1 MNTAIDTYMTD
12 KVGPLPF
19 CPGCGHDPLLHAL
32 NKALIKLQLDP
43 RKTVIVTD
51 IGCIGLSDRYFITH
65 AFHGLHGRSI
75 TYACGL
81 KLARPELNVIVLK
94 GDGGCGIG
102 GTHLLNVA
110 RRNIGITLLIANNFN
125 YGMTG
130 GQHSVSTPA
139 CGITAT
145 TPMGNIEGAM
155 DLCGV
160 AIAAGAGWAYRGT
173 TFDKDLPD
181 RIADAISQ
189 PAFAMLDIWEMCT
202 AYYMPRNELKKKDL
216 VDMMDRDSLKHGL
229 LADKSRPEWTAAYHA
244 SHNTTSAT
252 APARKSRS
260 IEPKFANKVNRQTG
274 IVVAGSAGQK
284 IISAAG
290 MLAQAGMFA
299 GLSATQKD
307 DYPVTVMTGH
317 SVSEIILSPERIEY
331 TAVDDPDY
339 FVVVSEDG
347 LKKTRSRIESL
358 SSTCTLYAEA
368 SLELPST
375 RAKVVRLPIVNTAK
389 RVNRLSIGIVALAA
403 LLKDAGLFDGA
414 ALAEAISKLQKPAI
428 AETNLRALEAGAA
441 MVRAG
446 EEIAVACADL

>member
-1 MNTAIDTYMTD
+1 MNTTIDTYMTE
-12 KVGPLPF
+12 KIGPLPF

-32 NKALIKLQLDP
+32 NKALVKLQLDP

-81 KLARPELNVIVLK
+81 KLARPELTVIVLK

-102 GTHLLNVA
+102 GAHLLNVA

-130 GQHSVSTPA
+130 GQHSVSTPIS
-139 CGITAT
+139 GLTAT
-145 TPMGNIEGAM
+145 TPMGNFEVAM

-173 TFDKDLPD
+173 TFDKDLAD
-181 RIADAISQ
+181 RIADAITQ

-202 AYYMPRNELKKKDL
+202 AYYMPRNDLKKKDL
-216 VDMMDRDSLKHGL
+216 VNIMDRNSLKYGL
-229 LADKSRPEWTAAYHA
+229 LVDKPRPEWTASYR
-244 SHNTTSAT
+244 AT
-252 APARKSRS
+252 YMTPAVAPARKPRS
-260 IEPKFANKVNRQTG
+260 IEPKFGNNVKRQTG
-274 IVVAGSAGQK
+274 IVIAGSAGQK

-290 MLAQAGMFA
+290 MLAQASMYA

-307 DYPVTVMTGH
+307 DYPITVMTGH
-317 SVSEIILSPERIEY
+317 SVSEIIISPERIEY

-339 FVVVSEDG
+339 FVLVSEDG

-358 SSTCTLYAEA
+358 PSTCTLYAEA
-368 SLELPST
+368 SLELPHT
-375 RAKVVRLPIVNTAK
+375 RAKVVRLPIVATAK
-389 RVNRLSIGIVALAA
+389 KVNRLSIGIVALAA
-403 LLKDAGLFDGA
+403 LLKDADFFDSA
-414 ALAEAISKLQKPAI
+414 AFVEAITMLQKPAI
-428 AETNLRALEAGAA
+428 AETNLRALEAGVG
-441 MVRAG
+441 MVRTG
-446 EEIAVACADL
+446 REMEPTNADS